1 MKRTGNILLSTSS
14 GLHGIVMRCIM
25 CVSIFLFL
33 VSCVE
38 EIVMDPKE
46 ERLINVECLL
56 EGGPSQTLHLNYSSY
71 VSDHSQQPILN
82 ADVMVREYIA
92 KHEYETVDGET
103 IDRVR
108 YIANKDY
115 RFVKADG
122 DAWSAEFTPV
132 IEGKYELTILVREE
146 DTTKRIT
153 STTYY
158 MLDTSMF
165 RWYEDLEHLFPQGNP
180 VTKDLP
186 LVTIPYTT
194 LLNTPEYSFNDV
206 HKAEFPLFHFFSES
220 TFPLWIYGMD
230 YDPSSDEYIQAEL
243 ITIPYPD
250 SLRVLSTVHP
260 YYDWIDRFN
269 VLDVDRNEVAEFQR
283 PSNPGIEF
291 PRVLEYGYP
300 QYLHGEYN
308 GATTDMH
315 YRYLRLQCSKDMPK
329 YSERFD
335 DEDIVDGFFPCEF
348 CGHIYVAASFRQY
361 RYGIPHPKA
370 YLVFQVANEDYDR
383 YLKTL
388 VSWSQKKEYGG
399 NTSLTDIWEYK
410 SQLYSNIN
418 NGLGIFGA
426 KYVKKVPYMD
436 YKSITY
442 KGTTYYKKYTL
453 E

>member
-1 MKRTGNILLSTSS
+1 MRT
-14 GLHGIVMRCIM
+14 
-25 CVSIFLFL
+25 FL
-33 VSCVE
+33 VILPLFFLASCVE
-38 EIVMDPKE
+38 EIVMSPE
-46 ERLINVECLL
+46 EKRAVNVECVL
-56 EGGPSQTLHLNYSSY
+56 ENSETQTLHLNYTAYMSEDFQTP
-71 VSDHSQQPILN
+71 VEDAAIT
-82 ADVMVREYIA
+82 VKEYTW
-92 KHEYETVDGET
+92 KHKGEEVICVINKEYKFQRVKDG
-103 IDRVR
+103 IW
-108 YIANKDY
+108 N
-115 RFVKADG
+115 
-122 DAWSAEFTPV
+122 AEFSPIPGARYDLEIYTSR
-132 IEGKYELTILVREE
+132 GDTITASTYYVR
-146 DTTKRIT
+146 DTT
-153 STTYY
+153 
-158 MLDTSMF
+158 MF
-165 RWYEDLEHLFPQGNP
+165 RWYDELDFVFPKGNP
-180 VTKDLP
+180 GTKDLFLP
-186 LVTIPYTT
+186 TIYSTV
-194 LLNTPEYSFNDV
+194 LNTPECSFNDV
-206 HKAEFPLFHFFSES
+206 RSAEFPLFRFYSES

-230 YDPSSDEYIQAEL
+230 YDPAKDEYCQAEL

-269 VLDVDRNEVAEFQR
+269 VVDVKREDVAEFR
-283 PSNPGIEF
+283 YPDDVGIEF
-291 PRVLEYGYP
+291 PHVLEYGYP

-308 GATTDMH
+308 ATTTDMH
-315 YRYLRLQCSKDMPK
+315 YRYLRLQCSYNAPK
-329 YSERFD
+329 KGQFKPGTQT
-335 DEDIVDGFFPCEF
+335 DGYYPCEF

-399 NTSLTDIWEYK
+399 NTSLTDIWEHK

-426 KYVKKVPYMD
+426 KYVKRVPYMD

>member
-1 MKRTGNILLSTSS
+1 MRNLLT
-14 GLHGIVMRCIM
+14 V
-25 CVSIFLFL
+25 IFSLLFL
-33 VSCVE
+33 ASCVE
-38 EIVMDPKE
+38 EIVMSPE
-46 ERLINVECLL
+46 ERRAVNVECVL
-56 EGGPSQTLHLNYSSY
+56 ENSETQTLHLNYTAYMSEDFQTPVEDAAIAVKEYLRKLKDEEVIY
-71 VSDHSQQPILN
+71 VLN
-82 ADVMVREYIA
+82 KEY
-92 KHEYETVDGET
+92 KFQ
-103 IDRVR
+103 RVR
-108 YIANKDY
+108 
-115 RFVKADG
+115 DG
-122 DAWSAEFTPV
+122 IWSAEFSPAPGARYDLKIFTSR
-132 IEGKYELTILVREE
+132 GDTITASTYYVE
-146 DTTKRIT
+146 DTT
-153 STTYY
+153 
-158 MLDTSMF
+158 MF
-165 RWYEDLEHLFPQGNP
+165 RWFDYLERLFPKDNP
-180 VTKDLP
+180 GTRALQP
-186 LVTIPYTT
+186 LET
-194 LLNTPEYSFNDV
+194 LTGYSTVLNTPEYSFNDV
-206 HKAEFPLFHFFSES
+206 RNAEFPLFRFCSEH

-230 YDPSSDEYIQAEL
+230 YDPAKDEYRQAEL

-250 SLRVLSTVHP
+250 SLRVLSTVDP

-269 VLDVDRNEVAEFQR
+269 VVDVKREDVAEFR
-283 PSNPGIEF
+283 YPDDAGIEF
-291 PRVLEYGYP
+291 PLVLEYGYP

-308 GATTDMH
+308 ANTTDMH
-315 YRYLRLQCSKDMPK
+315 YRYLRLQCSFDTPK
-329 YSERFD
+329 RGPFNPGAV
-335 DEDIVDGFFPCEF
+335 IDGYFPCEF

-426 KYVKKVPYMD
+426 KYVKRVPYMD

>member
-1 MKRTGNILLSTSS
+1 MRNLLTVILSL
-14 GLHGIVMRCIM
+14 
-25 CVSIFLFL
+25 LFL
-33 VSCVE
+33 ASCVE
-38 EIVMDPKE
+38 KIVMDPKE
-46 ERLINVECLL
+46 RAVNIECVL
-56 EGGPSQTLHLNYSSY
+56 ENSETQILHLNYTAYISENSY
-71 VSDHSQQPILN
+71 TPVEK
-82 ADVMVREYIA
+82 ADVKVIEYLKGKIDYLKNREY
-92 KHEYETVDGET
+92 KFLKVKDGE
-103 IDRVR
+103 
-108 YIANKDY
+108 
-115 RFVKADG
+115 
-122 DAWSAEFTPV
+122 WSANFIPV
-132 IEGKYELTILVREE
+132 PAAKYELEILIPGEDSITATTYYVE
-146 DTTKRIT
+146 DTT
-153 STTYY
+153 
-158 MLDTSMF
+158 MF
-165 RWYEDLEHLFPQGNP
+165 RWFDYLERLFP
-180 VTKDLP
+180 KDSPGTRALQP
-186 LVTIPYTT
+186 LET
-194 LLNTPEYSFNDV
+194 LTGYSTVLNTPEYSFSDV
-206 HKAEFPLFHFFSES
+206 RNAEFPLFRFCSEH

-230 YDPSSDEYIQAEL
+230 YDPAKDEYRQAEL

-250 SLRVLSTVHP
+250 SLRILSAVDP

-269 VLDVDRNEVAEFQR
+269 VVDVKREDVAEFR
-283 PSNPGIEF
+283 YPDDAGIEF
-291 PRVLEYGYP
+291 PHVLEYGYP

-308 GATTDMH
+308 ATTTDMH
-315 YRYLRLQCSKDMPK
+315 YRYLRLQCSFNQLRLDAL
-329 YSERFD
+329 YESAGG
-335 DEDIVDGFFPCEF
+335 DEKGAVVDGYFPCEF

-426 KYVKKVPYMD
+426 KYVKKVPKYVKKVPYMD

>member
-1 MKRTGNILLSTSS
+1 MRNLLT
-14 GLHGIVMRCIM
+14 V
-25 CVSIFLFL
+25 IFSLFFL
-33 VSCVE
+33 ASCVE
-38 EIVMDPKE
+38 EIVMSPE
-46 ERLINVECLL
+46 EKRAVNVECVL
-56 EGGPSQTLHLNYSSY
+56 ENSETQTLHLNYTAYMSEDFQTPVEDAAITVKEYLWKHKGEEVVCVINKEYKFQRVKDGIWNAEFS
-71 VSDHSQQPILN
+71 PIP
-82 ADVMVREYIA
+82 
-92 KHEYETVDGET
+92 G
-103 IDRVR
+103 VR
-108 YIANKDY
+108 YDLEIY
-115 RFVKADG
+115 TSRG
-122 DAWSAEFTPV
+122 D
-132 IEGKYELTILVREE
+132 TITASTYYVR
-146 DTTKRIT
+146 DTT
-153 STTYY
+153 
-158 MLDTSMF
+158 MF
-165 RWYEDLEHLFPQGNP
+165 RWYDELDFVFPKGNP
-180 VTKDLP
+180 GTKDLFLP
-186 LVTIPYTT
+186 TIYSTV
-194 LLNTPEYSFNDV
+194 LNTPEYSFNDV
-206 HKAEFPLFHFFSES
+206 RNAEFPLFRFCSEH

-230 YDPSSDEYIQAEL
+230 YDPAKDEYRQAEL

-250 SLRVLSTVHP
+250 SLRILSTVDP

-269 VLDVDRNEVAEFQR
+269 VVDVKREDVAEFR
-283 PSNPGIEF
+283 YPDDAGIEF
-291 PRVLEYGYP
+291 PLVLEYGYP

-308 GATTDMH
+308 ATTTDMH
-315 YRYLRLQCSKDMPK
+315 YRYLRLQCS
-329 YSERFD
+329 FD
-335 DEDIVDGFFPCEF
+335 QPRLDVLYESSGGEKGTAVDGYFPCEF

-426 KYVKKVPYMD
+426 KYVKRVPYMD

>member
-1 MKRTGNILLSTSS
+1 MIRLCLCG
-14 GLHGIVMRCIM
+14 
-25 CVSIFLFL
+25 SIFLFF

-46 ERLINVECLL
+46 KRQVNVECIL
-56 EGGPSQTLHLNYSSY
+56 ENSKTQTLHLNYSSY
-71 VSDHSQQPILN
+71 VSDHSQEPIMN
-82 ADVMVREYIA
+82 ADITVREYYPKRI
-92 KHEYETVDGET
+92 HDNEIET
-103 IDRVR
+103 VR

-115 RFVKADG
+115 RFVKTDG
-122 DAWSAEFTPV
+122 DAWSADFTPV
-132 IEGKYELTILVREE
+132 VRYKYELRIEVPEE
-146 DTTKRIT
+146 DTIIT
-153 STTYY
+153 ATTYY
-158 MLDTSMF
+158 VGDTSMF
-165 RWYEDLEHLFPQGNP
+165 RWYEYEYLESMFPQGNP
-180 VTKDLP
+180 VTKYFP
-186 LVTIPYTT
+186 LETIPYTT

-206 HKAEFPLFHFFSES
+206 QKAEFPLFRFFSES

-269 VLDVDRNEVAEFQR
+269 VLDIDRNEVAEFQR

-291 PRVLEYGYP
+291 PLVLEYGYP

-315 YRYLRLQCSKDMPK
+315 YRYLRLQCSFDKPK
-329 YSERFD
+329 RD
-335 DEDIVDGFFPCEF
+335 LLPHDAMIDTFFPCEF

-399 NTSLTDIWEYK
+399 NTSLTDIWENK
-410 SQLYSNIN
+410 NKVYSNIS
-418 NGLGIFGA
+418 NGTGIFGA
-426 KYVKKVPYMD
+426 KYVKRVPYMD